1 MALPDKARTL
11 RALLGPGRP
20 YRLVMAHVPNSTP
33 HPEGGGSVHLP
44 VVRGSTESVVETAR
58 IGRPPLFAADLVRTL
73 DVARD
78 VVGELGD
85 EEASDV
91 SVSALTA
98 LVCTGTTPADALQ
111 AAADAARRAPTL
123 EPHGLS
129 LARTPGPVEGMWEWT
144 LTMTVSARDPL
155 TGEYGGHTHHGDQ
168 PRSKP

>member
-1 MALPDKARTL
+1 
-11 RALLGPGRP
+11 
-20 YRLVMAHVPNSTP
+20 MAHVPNGTP

-44 VVRGSTESVVETAR
+44 VVRGSTESAVESPR
-58 IGRPPLFAADLVRTL
+58 IGGRPPLFATDLVRTL

-78 VVGELGD
+78 VVSELGD
-85 EEASDV
+85 EETSDV

-98 LVCTGTTPADALQ
+98 LVCTGATPADALQ

-129 LARTPGPVEGMWEWT
+129 LARTPGPVEGMWEYT
-144 LTMTVSARDPL
+144 LTMTVSTRDPL
-155 TGEYGGHTHHGDQ
+155 TGEYGGHTHHGDP